1 MQKGI
6 AMSLLPDGLTHS
18 EKSRL
23 LRLPDVIAITGV
35 PRSTIYLKIKNKEF
49 PPQVQIGS
57 RSVAWLES
65 EIYEWIN
72 NNLRNRK

>member
-1 MQKGI
+1 
-6 AMSLLPDGLTHS
+6 MSLLPDGLAHS

-49 PPQVQIGS
+49 PSQVQIGS

>member
-1 MQKGI
+1 
-6 AMSLLPDGLTHS
+6 MSLLPDGLAHS
-18 EKSRL
+18 EKNRL

-49 PPQVQIGS
+49 PSQVQIGS

-65 EIYEWIN
+65 EIYDWIN